1 MGWMEKSKKADVK
14 IAAVKAARTAVPDTA
29 LLDRPVSPEKP
40 TTLMFASTFPLI
52 RATIVQRR
60 KHQVNPDVQGNFSGN
75 RYEQEVKRQSPE
87 GVGDC
92 LEVNLT

>member
-1 MGWMEKSKKADVK
+1 MGWMEKSKKADVN
-14 IAAVKAARTAVPDTA
+14 IAAVKAPRTAVPDTA
-29 LLDRPVSPEKP
+29 LRDRPVSPDIP
-40 TTLMFASTFPLI
+40 ITLMSASVVPLTM
-52 RATIVQRR
+52 ATIVQRR
-60 KHQVNPDVQGNFSGN
+60 KHQVNPDVQMYCSGN